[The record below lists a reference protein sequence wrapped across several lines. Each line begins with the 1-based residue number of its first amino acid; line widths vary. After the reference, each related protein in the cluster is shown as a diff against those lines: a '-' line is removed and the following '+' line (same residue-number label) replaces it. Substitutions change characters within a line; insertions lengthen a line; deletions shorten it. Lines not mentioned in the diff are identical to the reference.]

1 MVTTTRPYGLISVD
15 DHVIEPP
22 TLWVERASRSTRD
35 QVPHVIEEDGASIWV
50 YGDKRIRLP
59 SLFAQAGRDEA
70 EIVPGLMSYRDMRP
84 AYYQPVARSQD
95 MDTDGVLASLCF
107 PTIPRYCGQTF
118 LEAEDRDLA
127 LWCVRTY
134 NDWTIEEWAGGVPGR
149 FIPLVIL
156 PLWDPALAAGEVERC
171 AGMGAKAVSFS
182 ENPAKLGLPSLHDRA
197 GYWDPVLGA
206 INDTGLP
213 ICIHFGSS
221 SMVPNTADDAPI
233 FVSGLLSPVNL
244 IYATADWLYSGKLE
258 EFPNLEICLSEGGIG
273 WMPYIMERAEYV
285 LDHMR
290 WARRYDPFDYGQTP
304 REDPGPASSPRELF
318 QQHIYGCFIDDRF
331 GVRNL
336 DAIGVDKV
344 MMETDYPHGDGTFPH
359 SMANAEKLLEGLDD
373 EARYKIMQ
381 GNARRVFGLPEPL
394 ASVGDQPGGSAS
406 WAS

>member
-1 MVTTTRPYGLISVD
+1 MQPDGLISVD

-22 TLWVERASRSTRD
+22 TLWVDRAPRSRRD
-35 QVPHVIEEDGASIWV
+35 EVPHVVEEGGASIWV

-70 EIVPGLMSYRDMRP
+70 DIVPGLMSYRDMRP
-84 AYYQPVARSQD
+84 AYYEPVARSQD

-118 LEAEDRDLA
+118 LEAADRDLA
-127 LWCVRTY
+127 LWCVRAY
-134 NDWTIEEWAGGVPGR
+134 NDWMIEEWAGGAPGR
-149 FIPLVIL
+149 FIPLMIL
-156 PLWDPALAAGEVERC
+156 PLWDPQLAAGEVERG

-197 GYWDPVLGA
+197 GYWEPVLAA
-206 INDTGLP
+206 INDAGLP

-244 IYATADWLYSGKLE
+244 IYATADWLYSGQLE
-258 EFPNLEICLSEGGIG
+258 RFPNLKICLSEGGIG

-285 LDHMR
+285 LGHMR
-290 WARRYDPFDYGQTP
+290 WARRYDPFDYGQAP
-304 REDPGPASSPRELF
+304 RDDPGPAASPRELF

-359 SMANAEKLLEGLDD
+359 SMANAAQLLDGLDD

-381 GNARRVFGLPEPL
+381 GNARRVFGLSEPL
-394 ASVGDQPGGSAS
+394 ASAAEPHRGSAS